1 MPCAAS
7 CGKMCVKMSKCMI
20 HSLCRWFQSVV
31 YALYFADVLWLT
43 GWESGLLRSRS
54 WKNSRYGSRKSSHGG
69 TGKKKNTQ
77 NFRTRLHKRI
87 HVPFRQI
94 LLHPAWKILAGR
106 QPACVFL
113 PCLQQNYARKSTYIS
128 CEDRFLT
135 RMKSRTEYQKSAGK
149 PALLFF
155 VFWFDK
161 PLQMWYTKAL
171 RAYLKTV
178 GGRFQLP
185 WFYNRWEVMYME
197 NFVTWEQLRFFAWLI
212 LTLIQIA
219 ILRSNHHDDKRK

>member
-54 WKNSRYGSRKSSHGG
+54 WKKSRYGSRKSSHGG

-94 LLHPAWKILAGR
+94 LLHPAWKILALSATKLCSKIHIYFLWR
-106 QPACVFL
+106 QVL
-113 PCLQQNYARKSTYIS
+113 NTDEKSDRIS
-128 CEDRFLT
+128 KKRRETGAFVLCILIW
-135 RMKSRTEYQKSAGK
+135 QVSADVVYWNSEGI
-149 PALLFF
+149 P
-155 VFWFDK
+155 
-161 PLQMWYTKAL
+161 Q
-171 RAYLKTV
+171 TV

-197 NFVTWEQLRFFAWLI
+197 NFVTWEQLRFFAWLV
-212 LTLIQIA
+212 LTLIQVAIA
-219 ILRSNHHDDKRK
+219 LSNHHNKRK